1 MALKLNLRT
10 GHISIQ
16 QMLNTIKT
24 QKAIKNGNKYT
35 VYLDYRGRIAGYDLL
50 KTDDIQ
56 YGS

>member
-24 QKAIKNGNKYT
+24 QKQ
-35 VYLDYRGRIAGYDLL
+35 L
-50 KTDDIQ
+50 KMEINIRCILITEV
-56 YGS
+56 G